1 MEEKIKSR
9 TSLFTGKTLIL
20 GDKKGTTAT
29 PTDAFD
35 FQKWKNS
42 SLDPAGVLKMH
53 IFFGMSHHFH
63 KSMAAASVIFRS
75 SGQTCQYM
83 EPTYVI
89 EGLGSHQATILL
101 WMCYTEM
108 ATIVAEKGT
117 LFFNALHYHL
127 NNQEKQ
133 SRTILMRL
141 SFVYFYS
148 ICFDS
153 TYHNEARDG

>member
-9 TSLFTGKTLIL
+9 TSLFTGKNLIL
-20 GDKKGTTAT
+20 RDKKGTTAT

-53 IFFGMSHHFH
+53 IFFGMSHNFH

-83 EPTYVI
+83 EPMYVI
-89 EGLGSHQATILL
+89 EGLGSHPPQSSCGCAIQRWPLL
-101 WMCYTEM
+101 WQRKELYSLMPS
-108 ATIVAEKGT
+108 TIILTIRK
-117 LFFNALHYHL
+117 
-127 NNQEKQ
+127 
-133 SRTILMRL
+133 SRAGL
-141 SFVYFYS
+141 S
-148 ICFDS
+148 
-153 TYHNEARDG
+153 